1 MSQCDLMV
9 RSCHGPSRCTRLT
22 SRSVFLCLELLKNLG
37 EAVLLRQSSLIIRLN
52 FTLFGKWLHADRRQ
66 RWAVEVYTVSD
77 WEFNLRER
85 EWSVDNIGPK
95 CDQALDALRDL
106 HHQARGEYRRQM
118 VVQDRPAGMTDTPSL
133 SRLSRHPRL
142 FPLCPPPDRLSSTC
156 LYPTRGCHPIPHRS
170 LKSLADRVCN
180 SYLSPPTVSAIHT
193 AIVIE
198 ASCRRR
204 SPLLLSISCH
214 CRGHLC
220 PP

>member
-106 HHQARGEYRRQM
+106 HHQARGEYRRRQM

-142 FPLCPPPDRLSSTC
+142 FPLFPPPTGYRPLVF
-156 LYPTRGCHPIPHRS
+156 TRSGDPIPSRI
-170 LKSLADRVCN
+170 A
-180 SYLSPPTVSAIHT
+180 P
-193 AIVIE
+193 
-198 ASCRRR
+198 
-204 SPLLLSISCH
+204 
-214 CRGHLC
+214 
-220 PP
+220 